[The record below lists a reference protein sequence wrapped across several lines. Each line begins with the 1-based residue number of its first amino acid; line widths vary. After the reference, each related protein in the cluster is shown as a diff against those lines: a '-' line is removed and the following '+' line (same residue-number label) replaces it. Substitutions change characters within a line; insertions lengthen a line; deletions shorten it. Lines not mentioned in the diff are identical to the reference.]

1 MEQRQDPKCDNHVV
15 RQSDNHPRRQSPL
28 KAETDVH
35 QDGDQ
40 RRHQRHRTGLRQISP
55 HARTHEFNSLH
66 RGVLV
71 GGFVNHTQHF
81 AAQHLT
87 AVCTFSWRHTYH
99 NVVAAAEV
107 LQKRIN
113 EARFL
118 QRIAHHVHIGRFFQR
133 DFNNRTTG
141 EIETP
146 VKPAYAHHHDGRNQ
160 QET

>member
-81 AAQHLT
+81 AAQHLA
-87 AVCTFSWRHTYH
+87 AVGPFGRRHTDH
-99 NVVAAAEV
+99 DVVTAAEV
-107 LQKRIN
+107 L
-113 EARFL
+113 
-118 QRIAHHVHIGRFFQR
+118 
-133 DFNNRTTG
+133 
-141 EIETP
+141 
-146 VKPAYAHHHDGRNQ
+146 
-160 QET
+160 